1 VRGVGHVS
9 TQNPDGVKTV
19 SPTLRLALL
28 AVICFS
34 LATLLQPRA
43 MTWGNQTQG
52 GGVLKILFGEGR
64 RLFANHFFIQADVSF
79 HSGYYPS
86 IFDQA
91 KRPKASPMVSG
102 HDEHEGH
109 DRDAKAH
116 SPDGHDSH
124 QPAGEAQSHDEAAHE
139 REMAFLHEPK
149 DWIERFGRHFIITEH
164 THLAGGKEREILPWL
179 RLSAEL
185 DPQRVDTYTVAAYWL
200 RVRLGNAKA
209 AEEFLREGLRNNPN
223 SCEILFELGRVYYE
237 ANHDTSRARNVWDL
251 ALRKWKEQESPK
263 KDPDLFLLAK
273 ITENLAHLEEQEG
286 NVNRAISML
295 ELAKQA
301 SPHSEDLQKQ
311 IEELKDRLAS
321 PPPPK

>member
-1 VRGVGHVS
+1 M
-9 TQNPDGVKTV
+9 KTV

-43 MTWGNQTQG
+43 MTWGNRAQG

-91 KRPKASPMVSG
+91 KRPKQSAMVSG
-102 HDEHEGH
+102 HDERDEH
-109 DRDAKAH
+109 DHGAHAKSADAN
-116 SPDGHDSH
+116 DSH
-124 QPAGEAQSHDEAAHE
+124 PPVADAPGQDESGHKC
-139 REMAFLHEPK
+139 EMAFLQQPK
-149 DWIERFGRHFIITEH
+149 DWIERFGRRFIISEH
-164 THLAGGKEREILPWL
+164 THLSGGKEREILPWL

-200 RVRLGNAKA
+200 RQRLGNAKA

-223 SCEILFELGRVYYE
+223 NCQILFELGRVYYE
-237 ANHDTSRARNVWDL
+237 DNHDVGRARNVWDL
-251 ALRKWKEQESPK
+251 ALRKWDEQESSK
-263 KDPDLFLLAK
+263 KDPDLPLLAG
-273 ITENLAHLEEQEG
+273 ITENLARLEELEG
-286 NVNRAISML
+286 NFDRAIGLL
-295 ELAKQA
+295 ELAKKA
-301 SPHSEDLQKQ
+301 SPHPADLDVQ
-311 IEELKDRLAS
+311 IVELKAKLAS
-321 PPPPK
+321 RATPK